1 MELDDIPDEPP
12 APTDDSIWRVI
23 ASALRADILDGHYTP
38 GSPLPSETQLAS
50 RYSVSRPTVRQA
62 LKTLVLEG
70 LVTIVRGRGTF
81 VRTIPDRFL
90 ILLGAEPR
98 PDLVDLSFNEIN
110 QSWGWLRLPIPGED
124 DGEGGEIYG
133 RSLTIPANREI
144 AAMLGTRLG
153 HKVVHRLNL
162 WMHVKKRFI
171 EVNSY
176 TNADVIPPPVK
187 KKGRVQPR
195 HEPFYEL
202 IQADRGPIEWFT
214 TVTARMPYETERLRL
229 RLEVGAPI
237 LLIRRIML
245 SRDGQPLEATE
256 IKAAAEEFET
266 TTIGEAAT
274 DHHSPAQPAINEQP
288 GWPEMSPDGPIVLA
302 L

>member
-1 MELDDIPDEPP
+1 MENDELPDGVLGPSE
-12 APTDDSIWRVI
+12 DSIWRVI
-23 ASALRADILDGHYTP
+23 ASALRADILEGHYAP

-62 LKTLVLEG
+62 LKNLVLEG

-81 VRTIPDRFL
+81 VRTVPDRFL

-98 PDLVDLSFNEIN
+98 PDLVDLAFNPIN
-110 QSWGWLRLPIPGED
+110 QSWGWLRVPIPGEH
-124 DGEGGEIYG
+124 DGEGGEVYG
-133 RSLTIPANREI
+133 LNRTIPANREV

-153 HKVVHRLNL
+153 HKINHRFNV

-176 TNADVIPPPVK
+176 TNTDVIPPPTK
-187 KKGRVQPR
+187 DKRGRVQAQLA
-195 HEPFYEL
+195 PFYER

-229 RLEVGAPI
+229 HLEVGAPI
-237 LLIRRIML
+237 LLIRRVMF
-245 SRDGQPLEATE
+245 SKDGQPLEATE

-266 TTIGEAAT
+266 ASIVESASDTSGVDDDGEV
-274 DHHSPAQPAINEQP
+274 SQ
-288 GWPEMSPDGPIVLA
+288 MSPDGPVVLM